1 VPTLAEARRQ
11 VPWMWVLLLELR
23 SPRGGG
29 AGAPVII
36 RWGGEASTDRLRA
49 RARCTACG
57 GKGASLRHP
66 SWTDSAGGWAMFPAS
81 RAWMAA
87 TPYLC
92 CTYGRKSV

>member
-1 VPTLAEARRQ
+1 
-11 VPWMWVLLLELR
+11 MWVLLLELR

-66 SWTDSAGGWAMFPAS
+66 SWTDSAGGWANVSNVARVNGSYPVPMLYLRAEIRLAS
-81 RAWMAA
+81 
-87 TPYLC
+87 
-92 CTYGRKSV
+92 